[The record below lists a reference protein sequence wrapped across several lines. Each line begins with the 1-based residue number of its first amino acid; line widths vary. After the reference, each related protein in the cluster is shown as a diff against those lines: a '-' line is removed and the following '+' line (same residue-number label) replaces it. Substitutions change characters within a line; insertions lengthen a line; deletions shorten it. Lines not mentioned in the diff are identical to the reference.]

1 MEHRPVHMVL
11 PSPVSWVPDVRPSSE
26 EETPE
31 KTPPGTAFRPDWE
44 TQFTEGK
51 ASEPPAEKK
60 RPYCLW
66 RSRLPECVR
75 PAGALL
81 SSAIACSSELGLK
94 PTWRSVWVRISTN
107 CQGLEQ

>member
-1 MEHRPVHMVL
+1 MVL

-44 TQFTEGK
+44 TQFTGGK

-60 RPYCLW
+60 RQLLYQMVLVVKNPPASAGDMRDSGTIPGLG
-66 RSRLPECVR
+66 RASREGNGTPLHYSC
-75 PAGALL
+75 
-81 SSAIACSSELGLK
+81 
-94 PTWRSVWVRISTN
+94 
-107 CQGLEQ
+107 

>member
-1 MEHRPVHMVL
+1 MFLGDEVHQSSATEHRPVHMVL

-60 RPYCLW
+60 RPYCPW
-66 RSRLPECVR
+66 
-75 PAGALL
+75 
-81 SSAIACSSELGLK
+81 
-94 PTWRSVWVRISTN
+94 
-107 CQGLEQ
+107 

>member
-44 TQFTEGK
+44 TQFTGGK

-60 RPYCLW
+60 RPYC
-66 RSRLPECVR
+66 P
-75 PAGALL
+75 
-81 SSAIACSSELGLK
+81 
-94 PTWRSVWVRISTN
+94 
-107 CQGLEQ
+107 LEEQAARVCET

>member
-1 MEHRPVHMVL
+1 MVL

-51 ASEPPAEKK
+51 ASEPPEVK
-60 RPYCLW
+60 
-66 RSRLPECVR
+66 
-75 PAGALL
+75 
-81 SSAIACSSELGLK
+81 
-94 PTWRSVWVRISTN
+94 
-107 CQGLEQ
+107 